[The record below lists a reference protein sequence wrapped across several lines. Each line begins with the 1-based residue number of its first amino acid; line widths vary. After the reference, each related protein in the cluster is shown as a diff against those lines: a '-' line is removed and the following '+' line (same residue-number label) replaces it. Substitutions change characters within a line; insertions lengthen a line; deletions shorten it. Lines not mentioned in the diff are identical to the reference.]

1 MPPADPPVNA
11 PAGVPSALEQAIRAC
26 ADEGRY
32 ADAVTVAIE
41 GYGRD
46 LLTYLHALV
55 RDEDQARELFAEAS
69 MRIWLNLPKFRW
81 HSTFRTWSHAIAR
94 NLACDAQRRRQRE
107 QARQVGLSDAPE
119 VAAIAAAVRST
130 TLLHL
135 RGESE
140 RQLDAL
146 RASLDFDERTLLI
159 LSLDQRMSWREIA
172 EVMSDGE
179 TDERALQ
186 RLSARLRKRF
196 ERLKDRLRDH
206 LRESMAHD

>member
-1 MPPADPPVNA
+1 MGTRPPDQ
-11 PAGVPSALEQAIRAC
+11 PSNVASPLEQAIRAS
-26 ADEGRY
+26 ADEGRF

-41 GYGRD
+41 GYGQD
-46 LLTYLHALV
+46 LLMYLHALV
-55 RDEDQARELFAEAS
+55 RDEDEARELFAEAS

-81 HSTFRTWSHAIAR
+81 HSSFRTWAHAIAR
-94 NLACDAQRRRQRE
+94 NLACDAHRKRQRE
-107 QARQVGLSDAPE
+107 RARHVGLSDAPE

-146 RASLDFDERTLLI
+146 RASLDYDERTLLI

-179 TDERALQ
+179 TDERELH

-196 ERLKDRLRDH
+196 ERLKDRLREH
-206 LRESMAHD
+206 LRESMTRD